1 MTRLTRN
8 VIYNTAGQAAI
19 LVISV
24 VAVRYIFR
32 GLGDDAFGIIV
43 FNLILTTVLSSAL
56 ELGISA
62 TIVRQVSSHFE
73 TDRDYVR
80 DLVRTA
86 SLLYWGFGALLFVV
100 ILIAAP
106 FLVTQWV
113 NLRSM
118 DAGTAATML
127 RILSVTSLVTL
138 PKVLYASVFRGRQ
151 RMELNNAID
160 VGTALLQQAGIVV
173 LVLTGSTA
181 YPVAAWISAS
191 ATLGIIAY
199 VLVAA
204 RVAGW
209 RSLVPALSTTVIRRN
224 IGFTGHMMVIS
235 ATSLVQSQAPQ
246 VIVSKLLPIV
256 QFGYYEFVTSTVNR
270 ATLAANA
277 VAQAAFPSLSG
288 LFAAG
293 DRPGLLR
300 QYTKLQDLVCYSTLP
315 LFTAI
320 TFAAL
325 PVYAYVFNSSAAQEL
340 LLPTAFLCLGTW
352 MNATISIPYML
363 SVAIGKPEI
372 ASRLN
377 VYALFVVLPVTVV
390 LILLF
395 GLPGAAFSW
404 VVYHLFAYAYMVP
417 RVAREGLEWPVLGWY
432 VHTAKVLALGVLTYG
447 VAWLA
452 LTFVGVFSLPA
463 VVLAYLIGSIAFG
476 AGAYLMIGPDLRET
490 IRRLPGSLPLP
501 RRAGALQR

>member
-118 DAGTAATML
+118 DAGTAAT
-127 RILSVTSLVTL
+127 TSSNL
-138 PKVLYASVFRGRQ
+138 ASSRGWPGPI
-151 RMELNNAID
+151 A
-160 VGTALLQQAGIVV
+160 APSIVV

-256 QFGYYEFVTSTVNR
+256 QFGYYGFVASTVNR

>member
-73 TDRDYVR
+73 TDREYVR

-86 SLLYWGFGALLFVV
+86 SFLYWGFGALLFAG

-113 NLRSM
+113 NLKSM

-151 RMELNNAID
+151 QMGLNNAID

-173 LVLTGSTA
+173 LLVTGSSV
-181 YPVAAWISAS
+181 YPVAAWISGS

-209 RSLVPALSTTVIRRN
+209 RSLVPSLSTAVIRRN
-224 IGFTGHMMVIS
+224 IGFTGHMMIIS

-256 QFGYYEFVTSTVNR
+256 QFGYYGFIASTVNR

-288 LFAAG
+288 LFASG
-293 DRPGLLR
+293 DRPALIR
-300 QYTKLQDLVCYSTLP
+300 QYTKLQDLVCYGTLP
-315 LFTAI
+315 LFTGI

-325 PVYAYVFNSSAAQEL
+325 PVYAYVFNAGIAQPL

-363 SVAIGKPEI
+363 SVAMGKPEI

-390 LILLF
+390 LILVF
-395 GLPGAAFSW
+395 GLPGAGFSW
-404 VVYHLFAYAYMVP
+404 VFYHLFAYAYMVP
-417 RVAREGLEWPVLGWY
+417 RVAREGLEQPVLGWY
-432 VHTAKVLALGVLTYG
+432 VQVAKVMVLGAVTYG
-447 VAWLA
+447 LAWVA
-452 LTFVGVFSLPA
+452 LTILGTFSLPA
-463 VVLAYLIGSIAFG
+463 VVLAYLVGSIAFG
-476 AGAYLMIGPDLRET
+476 VGAYLMIGPDLRET
-490 IRRLPGSLPLP
+490 IRRLPSSLPIP
-501 RRAGALQR
+501 RRAGGLSR

>member
-43 FNLILTTVLSSAL
+43 FNLILTGVLSAAL

-80 DLVRTA
+80 DLLRTA
-86 SLLYWGFGALLFVV
+86 SLLYWGFGALLFV
-100 ILIAAP
+100 LLLAAAP

-118 DAGTAATML
+118 DATTATTML
-127 RILSVTSLVTL
+127 RILSVTALVTL
-138 PKVLYASVFRGRQ
+138 PKVLYASLFRGRQ
-151 RMELNNAID
+151 RMELNNVID
-160 VGTALLQQAGIVV
+160 VATALLQQAGIVV
-173 LVLTGSTA
+173 LLLTGSGA
-181 YPVAAWISAS
+181 YPVAAWISGS
-191 ATLGIIAY
+191 ATLGVIAY

-209 RSLVPALSTTVIRRN
+209 RSLVPGLSAAVIRRN

-256 QFGYYEFVTSTVNR
+256 QFGYYGFIASTVNR
-270 ATLAANA
+270 ATLASNA
-277 VAQAAFPSLSG
+277 VAQAAFPSLSR

-293 DRPGLLR
+293 DRPGLTQ
-300 QYTKLQDLVCYSTLP
+300 QYTKLQDLVCYATLP
-315 LFTAI
+315 LFSGI

-325 PVYAYVFNSSAAQEL
+325 PVFGYVFNATAAQEL

-377 VYALFVVLPVTVV
+377 IYALFVVLPVTVV

-404 VVYHLFAYAYMVP
+404 VFYHLFAYAYLVP
-417 RVAREGLEWPVLGWY
+417 RVAREGLDQPVLGWY
-432 VHTAKVLALGVLTYG
+432 AHVTKVLALGALTYG
-447 VAWLA
+447 VAWVA
-452 LTFVGVFSLPA
+452 LTALGNFSLLA
-463 VVLAYLIGSIAFG
+463 VVLAYLAASIAFA
-476 AGAYLMIGPDLRET
+476 AGAYLLIGPDLRET
-490 IRRLPGSLPLP
+490 IRRFPSSLPSA
-501 RRAGALQR
+501 RRAGAH